1 MAETKKI
8 LVVDDDPDCLEFVT
22 AVLEDMGGCEVITG
36 ENGQQAVDLANS
48 ESPDLIIL
56 DVMMPEKD
64 GYAAFCEIKQGEATG
79 DIPVVML
86 SSLAD
91 MGGYMMGGGPQPKL
105 FVAKPIAPDKL
116 ESMVAR
122 FVG

>member
-1 MAETKKI
+1 MAEMKKI
-8 LVVDDDPDCLEFVT
+8 LVVDDDPDCLDFVT

-48 ESPDLIIL
+48 ESPDLVIL

-64 GYAAFCEIKQGEATG
+64 GYAAFCEIKQGEATA
-79 DIPVVML
+79 DIPIVML

-91 MGGYMMGGGPQPKL
+91 MGGYMSGGLQPKL
-105 FVAKPIAPDKL
+105 FIAKPIAPDKL
-116 ESMVAR
+116 AAMVTR
-122 FVG
+122 VLG